1 LLTQQSTPVV
11 VEERLVVR
19 AAGAVCVH
27 RSRGRS
33 AIAALLACAL
43 VGGSGCSGS
52 DDDDDVANPP
62 NEKPPGSR
70 ASRAIAGVSMGGYGA
85 LNLATKR
92 VDLFG
97 AIGSLGGPVDLGV
110 VLEDLEFQNLEV
122 KPVTGIPSGVNGDYT
137 FDLLPRY
144 PERGTRIEFFRDVFL
159 AFGNPV
165 LHHRDAARAYLASD
179 SEPAQLRVDD
189 QWGAFSSVVDFS
201 DDGDA
206 NEDGLRQTNEPPTEP
221 TQVLLPAPGS
231 LQSRFGV
238 AGTVLGGRALADT
251 NADGVYDLGDGI
263 VVNLHEPF
271 VDGNGNRK
279 FEPLLGE
286 TYQDVGLDGVAA
298 SGDRGEGNGTFDRD
312 PDVDRWFAED
322 PRTRLEGASASE
334 IRRQR
339 IYMDVGD
346 EDELGF
352 ARHYT
357 NLVDVLTG
365 KGLTVAV
372 YDGFRGNCAQIPDVD
387 DPYALVVYDGGHV
400 GFEGSD
406 SIVEDLRNS
415 DICGPA
421 TVWQRLIH
429 LLVAIDEA
437 FPNPDRGLGGIRPTG
452 DTLTVDIASP
462 ALAVSGGSAPMRRVV
477 VYRPPAFFNTDRK
490 FPILYFLGGHGQDP
504 EDYERVGLLLDLLIA
519 TDVLQNMYLAFLPG
533 EGGTEGSFYVNHAV
547 SEAQVPGLSGVTS
560 GRYEDSI
567 VQDLM
572 PAIEITVLERR
583 VR

>member
-1 LLTQQSTPVV
+1 MF
-11 VEERLVVR
+11 RF
-19 AAGAVCVH
+19 
-27 RSRGRS
+27 
-33 AIAALLACAL
+33 AIAALVMGTLFL
-43 VGGSGCSGS
+43 GVGCSGS
-52 DDDDDVANPP
+52 GDDDDGVVINPP
-62 NEKPPGSR
+62 DEDPSGTR
-70 ASRAIAGVSMGGYGA
+70 ESRAIAGVSMGGYGA
-85 LNLATKR
+85 LNLGTKH
-92 VDLFG
+92 VDRFG
-97 AIGSLGGPVDLGV
+97 AIGSLGGPVDLGA
-110 VLEDLEFQNLEV
+110 VLEDLEFQNFEV
-122 KPVTGIPSGVNGDYT
+122 KPMSGIPSGVDGDYT

-144 PERGTRIEFFRDVFL
+144 PDRDTRIEFFRDVFL

-179 SEPAQLRVDD
+179 SEPAQVRLDD
-189 QWGAFSSVVDFS
+189 RWGTIAGVVDFS
-201 DDGDA
+201 DDGDE

-221 TQVLLPAPGS
+221 TEVLLPAPGT
-231 LQSRFGV
+231 LQSHFGIT
-238 AGTVLGGRALADT
+238 GTVLGGRALADT
-251 NADGVYDLGDGI
+251 NGDGVYDLGDGI

-271 VDGNGNRK
+271 VDTNGNHV
-279 FEPLLGE
+279 FEPLVGE

-298 SGDRGEGNGTFDRD
+298 SSDRGEGNGTFDRD
-312 PDVDRWFAED
+312 PDVDQWLAQD
-322 PRTRLEGASASE
+322 PRTRLEGRSATE

-357 NLVDVLTG
+357 NLVNVLTG
-365 KGLTVAV
+365 KGIPVAV
-372 YDGFRGNCAQIPDVD
+372 FDDFPGSCAEIPDVD
-387 DPYALVVYDGGHV
+387 DPYTLVVYDGGHI
-400 GFEGSD
+400 GFEGAD
-406 SIVEDLRNS
+406 SSIEDLRDG

-429 LLVAIDEA
+429 LLVAIDAA
-437 FPNPDRGLGGIRPTG
+437 FPDPDRGLGGLRPTG
-452 DTLTVDIASP
+452 DTSTIDIASP
-462 ALAVSGGSAPMRRVV
+462 ALAVSGGAAPKRRVV
-477 VYRPPAFFNTDRK
+477 VYRPPAFFNTERK

-519 TDVLQNMYLAFLPG
+519 ADVLQNMYVAFLPG
-533 EGGTEGSFYVNHAV
+533 DGGTEGSFYVNHAV

-567 VQDLM
+567 LEDLL